1 MTPSKAAAPVRIE
14 QRIRQLRGQKVMLDS
29 DLASLYGVTTKV
41 LLQAVKRN
49 IARFPDDFMF
59 QLDAAEWECLRSQ
72 IVTSNAGRGGRRYV
86 PYAFTEQGVAMLSSV
101 LGSARA
107 AQEASDRVRHS
118 RGQGR
123 QAQGSQAKIDHGED
137 V

>member
-59 QLDAAEWECLRSQ
+59 QLDAAEWECL
-72 IVTSNAGRGGRRYV
+72 
-86 PYAFTEQGVAMLSSV
+86 
-101 LGSARA
+101 
-107 AQEASDRVRHS
+107 
-118 RGQGR
+118 
-123 QAQGSQAKIDHGED
+123 
-137 V
+137 